1 MGGDFESR
9 AWRFLH
15 ELYSLAHGNPKSVVV
30 GREAAKRAGLLYT
43 AKDYYLIARRLMDSG
58 LIEEYGTIGL
68 QIFRITPLGVRVVN
82 EGEPLLFLT

>member
-9 AWRFLH
+9 AWNFLH

-30 GREAAKRAGLLYT
+30 GREAAKRASIPYT
-43 AKDYYLIARRLMDSG
+43 TKDYHLITRRLMDSG
-58 LIEEYGTIGL
+58 LIEECGTIGL
-68 QIFRITPLGVRVVN
+68 EIFRITPLGVRVVN